1 MGIDQSDAQSLVGEI
16 PRNIGHHHLI
26 LLWRWCVSVLSLV
39 ISLQPEMSWDF
50 YRLID
55 LSYVLLTIMIHFPW
69 LFHDMVNKITVIDVV
84 AVVCVWCGVTWR
96 DQSQP
101 SPTDRGLLGNLQT
114 LGGCPGQLVM
124 VVRSTSVPVSV
135 VSVAVSRIFI
145 SSPHWPDWV
154 NATSQWSGAI
164 NPTVCCYW
172 SWKMLSRE
180 NLITHN

>member
-1 MGIDQSDAQSLVGEI
+1 MEMVYVSAESRHIVTTRDVVRFLPFNWPVVCPVDDNDTFPVTF
-16 PRNIGHHHLI
+16 PRHGQQDNSYWYCCCGVCVV
-26 LLWRWCVSVLSLV
+26 WCV
-39 ISLQPEMSWDF
+39 
-50 YRLID
+50 
-55 LSYVLLTIMIHFPW
+55 
-69 LFHDMVNKITVIDVV
+69 
-84 AVVCVWCGVTWR
+84 WR